1 VLAPVLGGWLMAE
14 YGIEWAFYVGG
25 AFALAAVAAF
35 VGVLVRDHGAEALTE
50 W

>member
-1 VLAPVLGGWLMAE
+1 MAE